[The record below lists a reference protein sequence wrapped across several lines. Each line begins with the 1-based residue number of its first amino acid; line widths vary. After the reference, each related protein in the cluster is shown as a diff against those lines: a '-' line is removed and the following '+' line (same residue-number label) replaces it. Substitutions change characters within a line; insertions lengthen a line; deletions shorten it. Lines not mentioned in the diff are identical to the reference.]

1 MRILLSAGEVSGDV
15 AGSRLVR
22 ALRARR
28 SDLAFFGLGGPRMA
42 EAGVETLW
50 RDGRQ
55 YVRTTEWQS
64 RPDLDAAGHLLE
76 SAVRVTWREGAGQ
89 RSVLLV
95 T

>member
-42 EAGVETLW
+42 EAGVELLRSTNAL
-50 RDGRQ
+50 GTVGISESFQ
-55 YVRTTEWQS
+55 YR
-64 RPDLDAAGHLLE
+64 R
-76 SAVRVTWREGAGQ
+76 
-89 RSVLLV
+89 
-95 T
+95 